1 MKKLYVFCATTT
13 LLLALGS
20 CNGSGNQSESA
31 TEEGTEDVQG
41 QASVSDDVSQKNIVQ
56 IAVGSA
62 DHTTLVAGLKAADLV
77 ESMANAGPF
86 TVFAPTNAAFD
97 ALPDGALDDLLK
109 PENKSALRGVL
120 QYHVTLSTFT
130 TENLEDGQTLGMAN
144 GGSVTISKT
153 ADGQVSVNGA
163 KVLASV
169 PASNGIVHVVDA
181 VMLPAK

>member
-1 MKKLYVFCATTT
+1 MKKNYVFCASTI
-13 LLLALGS
+13 LMLALGS
-20 CNGSGNQSESA
+20 CSSKSNQVA
-31 TEEGTEDVQG
+31 TAHEEETKLAQG
-41 QASVSDDVSQKNIVQ
+41 QAMVSDDVSQKNIVQ
-56 IAVGSA
+56 IAVGSS

-97 ALPDGALDDLLK
+97 ALPAGALDDLLK

-120 QYHVTLSTFT
+120 QHHVTLSTFT

-144 GGSVTISKT
+144 GGSVTVSKS
-153 ADGQVSVNGA
+153 ADGVVSVNGA
-163 KVLASV
+163 RILASV

-181 VMLPAK
+181 VILPAK